1 MPYKTS
7 RKLPLI
13 HPKSSRLL
21 LRPTLSTEIE
31 LNPGPASF
39 SCGSCGFEVLDDDFY
54 PYLVT
59 IVNIGTTFSA
69 RTYQLELMIP
79 YRAFK
84 M

>member
-13 HPKSSRLL
+13 HLKSSRLL
-21 LRPTLSTEIE
+21 VRPTLSTEIE

-39 SCGSCGFEVLDDDFY
+39 SCGFEVLDDDFY

-59 IVNIGTTFSA
+59 IVNIRS
-69 RTYQLELMIP
+69 
-79 YRAFK
+79 
-84 M
+84 